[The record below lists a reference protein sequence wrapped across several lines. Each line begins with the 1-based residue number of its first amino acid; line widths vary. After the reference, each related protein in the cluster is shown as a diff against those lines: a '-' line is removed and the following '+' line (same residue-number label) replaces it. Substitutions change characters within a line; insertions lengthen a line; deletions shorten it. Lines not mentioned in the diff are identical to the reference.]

1 MKKCKICNLEK
12 DYNEFYSHP
21 KTKDGYSQ
29 KCKSCTKQDSN
40 KRYDKLKQDPEFLEK
55 ERKRGR
61 EKQQKYKYKNSLS
74 SERLKEVNDTYRKNF
89 PEKYKAHCC
98 ASKLPKKEGFHL
110 HHWSYNE
117 SHYLDILELSA
128 KDHKKAH
135 RFIIYD
141 QERMMYRTLNN
152 ILLDTKE
159 KHEKYINEM
168 IETQED

>member
-12 DYNEFYSHP
+12 DYDEFYNHP

-29 KCKSCTKQDSN
+29 KCKVCTKEESN
-40 KRYDKLKQDPEFLEK
+40 KRYDKLKQDPEFLQK

-74 SERLKEVNDTYRKNF
+74 SDRIKEVNDTYRKNF

-98 ASKLPKKEGFHL
+98 ASKLPKKEGHHL

-117 SHYLDILELSA
+117 EHRLDVIEISA
-128 KDHKKAH
+128 KHHKKAH

-152 ILLDTKE
+152 ILLDTRKT
-159 KHEKYINEM
+159 HEEYINTM